1 LARDVW
7 HVVCQ
12 WYIGFGG
19 QLARQGLHLSHY
31 RSGESARSSRA
42 GAIAQTAH
50 AMPAEAVSPLA
61 KGVITDTQ
69 GTPNC
74 GIGHAVGGGQ
84 HNPGTHHVAMLPAG
98 FTRPG
103 QQHLPLRIGKHYGIA
118 TRQRHTAFVA
128 RAESVLS
135 ATRRATIMNTVPTPP
150 ESTKTSLR

>member
-1 LARDVW
+1 
-7 HVVCQ
+7 
-12 WYIGFGG
+12 
-19 QLARQGLHLSHY
+19 
-31 RSGESARSSRA
+31 
-42 GAIAQTAH
+42 
-50 AMPAEAVSPLA
+50 MPAEAVSPLA
-61 KGVITDTQ
+61 NGVITDTQ

-118 TRQRHTAFVA
+118 TRQRHAAFVA

-150 ESTKTSLR
+150 ESTKTSLRQRLRARAQDRWPQLSDLTIRHHGDFAYVDGHLPDGATLALFRLR